1 MGKIKR
7 RRKEEVSED
16 WCFVCKEG
24 GNLLLCEHRDCL
36 KSYHP
41 QCVGKDDSV
50 LNPGENFRCGKK
62 FFLFLYSWSNHL
74 FSFSPLTK
82 GFTHVSVAEM
92 NFIA

>member
-1 MGKIKR
+1 MHIPISYFYSWIDFEGVHH
-7 RRKEEVSED
+7 VSNSE
-16 WCFVCKEG
+16 
-24 GNLLLCEHRDCL
+24 LLPFFAPRDCL